1 MEEHHGKLF
10 GYEIKWTKARIKAPK
25 DWQNNY
31 PGAGFEIIN
40 KENYL
45 QYIQ

>member
-1 MEEHHGKLF
+1 VEERQGKLC
-10 GYEIKWTKARIKAPK
+10 GYEIKWTKARVKAPK
-25 DWQNNY
+25 DWQKNY

-40 KENYL
+40 KDNYL